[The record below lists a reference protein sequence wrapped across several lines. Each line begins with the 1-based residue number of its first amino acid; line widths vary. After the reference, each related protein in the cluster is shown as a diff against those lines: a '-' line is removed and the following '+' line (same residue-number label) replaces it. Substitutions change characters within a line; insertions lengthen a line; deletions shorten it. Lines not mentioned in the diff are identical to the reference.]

1 MNTQQ
6 KLKKYLAE
14 IKKNDKSGKKI
25 NAFLQLNSNALEEAK
40 EIDSKK
46 KKGRLAGKIIAVKA
60 NINVKGLNAS
70 CASKTLENYKCGYDA
85 SVIEKIKDEGGLIIG
100 IANMD
105 EFACGSS
112 GETSV
117 FGPTKNPQSLDLI
130 PGGSSSGS
138 VASVSADFCDMA
150 LGSDTGG
157 SIRNPASHCG
167 VVGVKPSY
175 SSVSRYGLIDL
186 SMSLDQIGPIAKN
199 VSDSALLLSV
209 IQGKDEKDSI
219 SQNSDKLNLTP
230 QAYTQ
235 RAREPLRGPE
245 PSRSERK
252 SSTKIFTRGK
262 KIDLKN
268 LNKVP
273 KNIKIGILDFEIK
286 DKRIQKLIDDEVSE
300 ASKKYGWKINK
311 IKIDYIDLAIGT
323 YYLLVY
329 VEFFSGT
336 RRFDG
341 RRYGKKIEDV
351 AGPEVLR
358 RILGGSEISKAEYH
372 GRYYHLALKAKKLIE
387 EEFTKAF
394 EKVDCIISPTVPRLP
409 HKIGERISVEE
420 MYSYDALTIPSN
432 LAGNC
437 AVSIPCGKIENVPV
451 GMQIICDKFQD
462 GKMLQIARSF
472 EKLKF
477 NS

>member
-1 MNTQQ
+1 MMVLE
-6 KLKKYLAE
+6 KLKKYLSE

-25 NAFLQLNSNALEEAK
+25 NAFLQLNPNALEEAK

-46 KKGRLAGKIIAVKA
+46 KKGKLAGKIIAVKA

-70 CASKTLENYKCGYDA
+70 CASKTLENYKSGYDA
-85 SVIEKIKDEGGLIIG
+85 SVIKKIKDEDGLIIG
-100 IANMD
+100 IVNMD

-112 GETSV
+112 GETSA
-117 FGPTKNPQSLDLI
+117 FGPVKNPQVLDLV

-167 VVGVKPSY
+167 VVGVKPTY

-219 SQNSDKLNLTP
+219 SQDLTP
-230 QAYTQ
+230 QAY
-235 RAREPLRGPE
+235 PD
-245 PSRSERK
+245 K
-252 SSTKIFTRGK
+252 SSTKIFTEGK
-262 KIDLKN
+262 INLKEIEKI
-268 LNKVP
+268 P
-273 KNIKIGILDFEIK
+273 KDIKIGILDFEIK
-286 DKRIQKLIDDEVSE
+286 DKRIQKLIDDKISEV
-300 ASKKYGWKINK
+300 SKKYNWKTEK
-311 IKIDYIDLAIGT
+311 IKIRNIDLAIGT

-341 RRYGKKIEDV
+341 RRYGKKIEEV

-358 RILGGSEISKAEYH
+358 RILGGSEISKAEHH

-387 EEFTKAF
+387 EEFAKAF
-394 EKVDCIISPTVPRLP
+394 KKFDCIISPTVPRLP
-409 HKIGERISVEE
+409 HKIGEKISVEE
-420 MYSYDALTIPSN
+420 MYGYDALTIPSN

-462 GKMLQIARSF
+462 EKLLQIARSF
-472 EKLKF
+472 EKLL
-477 NS
+477 NL